1 MDISRSPS
9 SLPGKDPPIALP
21 NPGSSRWSTF
31 IFGLV
36 TVILGIAVG
45 VLVIQIETP
54 FYLAGAILALIGGL
68 VIFGRPE
75 VGLVVLLFISYTRFS
90 DVMIRQFSLPSVAK
104 LMVALLVGILVV
116 RWVVIGETP
125 RGWVKSLLLFTAY
138 GMVVFIS
145 LFYASD
151 YANAYSRLTDY
162 VQDAVIG
169 LIVIVLLVRGNFSR
183 LALWAILAAGLF
195 MSSIAVFQYL
205 TGTFE
210 TRYWGFGLA
219 AVQNIA
225 GQTSDYRIAGP
236 FGDPNFFAQA
246 LVIMIP
252 LAVDRMVK
260 ERQRLLALIAGAAA
274 LLSILAI
281 IFTFSRGGFLALAV
295 TLLALVIYYRVPFYR
310 VVLFILLI
318 AVLTPFLPA
327 QYKDRLATLVNL
339 TSTDGTYSDVSFQ
352 GRTSEYMVGVMM
364 FTDNPVLGVGTG
376 NYKSNYLRYSRQ
388 LGIDPRN
395 EQRSPHSL
403 FIQVAAEEGLF
414 GLFVF
419 GILLWSAFQSIFTAS
434 DIFKNMQDYESAGI
448 AAAIGISLLGYLT
461 AALFIHL
468 AHPRLFWV
476 LIALALA
483 MHEIARHKFSDKER
497 FQV

>member
-1 MDISRSPS
+1 MDISPSPS
-9 SLPGKDPPIALP
+9 SIPGKDPPTSLYTTRSQ
-21 NPGSSRWSTF
+21 GWSTF
-31 IFGLV
+31 FFGLV
-36 TVILGIAVG
+36 TVLLGIAVG
-45 VLVIQIETP
+45 LLVMQIENP
-54 FYLAGAILALIGGL
+54 LLLASAIVALIGGL

-75 VGLVVLLFISYTRFS
+75 VGLVIMLFISYTRFS
-90 DVMIRQFSLPSVAK
+90 DVMIRQFGLPSVAK
-104 LMVALLVGILVV
+104 LMVALLVGVLLV
-116 RWVVIGETP
+116 RWIVIGETP
-125 RGWVKSLLLFTAY
+125 RGWVKAALLFAAY

-151 YANAYSRLTDY
+151 YGNAYSQLTDY

-169 LIVIVLLVRGNFSR
+169 LLIIVLLVRGNFSR
-183 LALWAILAAGLF
+183 LAIWSVLAAGLF
-195 MSSIAVFQYL
+195 MSSVAVFQYL

-210 TRYWGFGLA
+210 MRYWGFGLS

-225 GQTSDYRIAGP
+225 GRTSDYRIAGP

-246 LVIMIP
+246 LVIMLP

-260 ERQRLLALIAGAAA
+260 ERQRIFALVAGGTA
-274 LLSILAI
+274 LLVILAI

-295 TLLALVIYYRVPFYR
+295 TLIALAIYYRVPFYR
-310 VVLFILLI
+310 LVLLI
-318 AVLTPFLPA
+318 LVIGILTPFLPA

-339 TSTDGTYSDVSFQ
+339 TSPDGTYTDVSFQ

-364 FTDNPVLGVGTG
+364 FTDNPLLGVGTG
-376 NYKSNYLRYSRQ
+376 NYKSNYLKYSRQ

-419 GILLWSAFQSIFTAS
+419 GVLLWSAFQSILTANA
-434 DIFKNMQDYESAGI
+434 IFKGMQDYESAGI
-448 AAAIGISLLGYLT
+448 TASIGISLLGYLT

-483 MHEIARHKFSDKER
+483 MHEIARHKYSDKER
-497 FQV
+497 FMV